1 MGQLPKSFEVYGYTI
16 EVHAGG
22 RRVWPPSF
30 KRYVTQQL
38 EEGVLAIGDVTKEC
52 NVSQSLVYKWRAD
65 IKRAGRSRVSVR
77 EERLFSEV
85 VIDDEDSTTV
95 PEPDETHIKL
105 RVREVEILLPAT
117 YAVVDLVNVALS
129 LEARA

>member
-16 EVHAGG
+16 EVQAGG

-38 EEGVLAIGDVTKEC
+38 EEGGLAIGDVLREC
-52 NVSQSLVYKWRAD
+52 SVSQSLVYKWRAEV
-65 IKRAGRSRVSVR
+65 KRAGRGRVSVR

-85 VIDDEDSTTV
+85 VIDDEHSTTV

-117 YAVVDLVNVALS
+117 YAVDDLVNVALS